1 MDREAE
7 KFVKLWLVGNDTYP
21 RHDRTHGIDNP
32 LYKVTLDT
40 TQEATI
46 EVPDGFYTVEVLSG
60 LVPETVRYLDG
71 VVGIDELIVVGSA
84 SGAIGGTGSSGTVI
98 IPMGAPVPLGTPAGT
113 LIIRTP

>member
-1 MDREAE
+1 MAAIKTKSSIDGLGNVILRRMEP
-7 KFVKLWLVGNDTYP
+7 KL
-21 RHDRTHGIDNP
+21 DNP

-84 SGAIGGTGSSGTVI
+84 SGGIGGTGSSGTVI